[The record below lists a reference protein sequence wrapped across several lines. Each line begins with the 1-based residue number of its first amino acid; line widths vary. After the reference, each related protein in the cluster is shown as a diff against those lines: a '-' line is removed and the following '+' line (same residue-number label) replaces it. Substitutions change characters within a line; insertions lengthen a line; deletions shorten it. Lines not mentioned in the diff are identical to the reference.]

1 MKLQPD
7 RMDVLAVTGYGEGW
21 VGINGDKVEHSVIIS
36 SKGALLP
43 WPCQHPDDLTPNHF
57 QAVSE
62 LGIELLI
69 FGSGRRLQF
78 PPTHCLQS
86 LIQLG
91 LGIETMDTQAACR
104 TYNILA
110 GEGRHVA
117 AALIVQKPA

>member
-7 RMDVLAVTGYGEGW
+7 RMDVLAVTGYGDGW
-21 VGINGDKVEHSVIIS
+21 IAINGDKVAHSVIIS

-43 WPCQHPDDLTPNHF
+43 WSCQHPDDLTPAHF

-78 PPTHCLQS
+78 PPAHCLQG

-117 AALIVQKPA
+117 AALIVQRPA

>member
-21 VGINGDKVEHSVIIS
+21 IALNGDKVENSVIIS
-36 SKGALLP
+36 SKGTRLD
-43 WPCQHPDDLTPNHF
+43 WPCQHPDELRAEHF
-57 QAVSE
+57 EAVCE
-62 LGIELLI
+62 LGVELLI
-69 FGSGRRLQF
+69 FGSGLRLQF
-78 PPTHCLQS
+78 PPAPCMQS
-86 LIQLG
+86 LIQQG

-110 GEGRHVA
+110 SEGRHVA

>member
-7 RMDVLAVTGYGEGW
+7 RMDVLAVTGYGDGW
-21 VGINGDKVEHSVIIS
+21 IAINGDKVEHSVIIS
-36 SKGALLP
+36 SKGARLA
-43 WPCQHPDDLTPNHF
+43 WPCEHPDELGPAHF
-57 QAVSE
+57 QAVCD
-62 LGIELLI
+62 LGVEMLI

-78 PPTHCLQS
+78 PPPQCLQS
-86 LIQLG
+86 LMQQG

-117 AALIVQKPA
+117 AALIVQRPA

>member
-21 VGINGDKVEHSVIIS
+21 IGINGDKVEHSVIIS
-36 SKGALLP
+36 SKGALLA
-43 WPCQHPDDLTPNHF
+43 WPCQHPDDLTPAHF

-78 PPTHCLQS
+78 PPAHCLQS

-110 GEGRHVA
+110 AEGRHVA
-117 AALIVQKPA
+117 LALLLEASP

>member
-21 VGINGDKVEHSVIIS
+21 IGINRDKVEHSVIIS

-43 WPCQHPDDLTPNHF
+43 WPCQHPDDLTPAHF

-78 PPTHCLQS
+78 PPAHCLQG

-117 AALIVQKPA
+117 AALIVQRPA